1 MTEQSNPQ
9 NTRPDKEPDILQ
21 QEKKA
26 VEEIIAIRSI
36 TADNAVF
43 RRTEGGF
50 VSLEYAN
57 PGGGK
62 KTYPRVSVH
71 RCFPFSDPTRF
82 ISIREPEADG
92 REIGLI
98 EDLDALP
105 REMRA
110 MLEEQMGLRYF
121 TPKIRR
127 VNSIKEEYGYAYWDV
142 LTDRGACRFTVRMG
156 GGGNVY
162 SIGPNRYLVNDIDG
176 NRFEI
181 PDLYKLSARE
191 IKQLDLFI

>member
-1 MTEQSNPQ
+1 MAEQKHQPKAG
-9 NTRPDKEPDILQ
+9 PDSEPDILQ

-36 TADNAVF
+36 TAENTVF
-43 RRTEGGF
+43 RRTQGGF
-50 VSLEYAN
+50 VRMDYTTPEGEVKS
-57 PGGGK
+57 
-62 KTYPRVSVH
+62 YPRVSVH
-71 RCFPFSDPTRF
+71 RCFPFSDPTHF

-105 REMRA
+105 RDMRA
-110 MLEEQMGLRYF
+110 MLEEQMSLRYF
-121 TPKIRR
+121 TPMIEK
-127 VNSIKEEYGYAYWDV
+127 VHSVKEEYGYAYWDV
-142 LTDRGACRFTVRMG
+142 TTDRGACRFTVRTG
-156 GGGNVY
+156 GGGSVY
-162 SIGPNRYLVNDIDG
+162 AIGPNRYLINDING

-181 PDLYKLSARE
+181 PDLYKLSAKE